1 MNGHSL
7 DQTTEDEMAGWHHWL
22 DGRESQWT
30 PGVGDGQGRLACCD
44 SWSRKESDTSERLI
58 WSDLIVV
65 LCLIF
70 KETAKLF
77 SRVTRPFSSYSSY
90 IQFLCIFSKI
100 LALSLYDFSHSIGIQ
115 WYLIAVSICI
125 SLMGNDVK
133 HVVTC
138 LFTICIS
145 SLMKYLFMSFTHFPI
160 SFFYYLLY
168 KL

>member
-1 MNGHSL
+1 MYGFICRHKFNFFGIKYPRQKMRGH
-7 DQTTEDEMAGWHHWL
+7 M
-22 DGRESQWT
+22 
-30 PGVGDGQGRLACCD
+30 
-44 SWSRKESDTSERLI
+44 
-58 WSDLIVV
+58 VV
-65 LCLIF
+65 LCLVF

-100 LALSLYDFSHSIGIQ
+100 LVLSLYDFSHSTGIQ
-115 WYLIAVSICI
+115 WYFTAVSICI

-145 SLMKYLFMSFTHFPI
+145 SLMTYLFMSFTHFPI
-160 SFFYYLLY
+160 SFFTTYFTNCKSWRNFSSKSIFLWT
-168 KL
+168 KQTGAQIKFF